1 MPGREDE
8 YYSSHQKLSLIS
20 AIGQQQL
27 QQAKVL
33 MIGAGGLGCP
43 CLQILAGAGIGT
55 IGIADYDR
63 ISISNLHRQYLYNY
77 ADAGKLKTT
86 IATERLSAYNPFIII
101 QTHDL
106 LVEESNILE
115 LLSAYDLIIDGTD
128 NFASRYLI
136 NDACV
141 LLDKPLVYGA
151 IHQSEGHVTVFNYHN
166 GPTLRCLFPK
176 DENESI
182 ASCAEIGAYNVITNI
197 IGTLMA
203 NEAIKVIL
211 QHPDVLAGK
220 LNQVD
225 ILSGKTFQIRYQ
237 EVEGSRQKSIERFS
251 GLSNIK
257 TVSVADLKEKLNSN
271 ESFYL
276 IDVREETEHADF
288 NIGGTNI
295 PLQNLMSQLNFEFA
309 ATDEIIFYCQ
319 KGTRSK
325 QAAEYLFTKGFKNA
339 VSLQGG
345 MDLWQ
350 KITLNI

>member
-20 AIGQQQL
+20 ANGQQQL

-33 MIGAGGLGCP
+33 VIGAGGLGCP
-43 CLQILAGAGIGT
+43 CLQMLAGAGIGT
-55 IGIADYDR
+55 IGIADYDS

-77 ADAGKLKTT
+77 NDTGKLKTT
-86 IATERLSAYNPFIII
+86 IAAERLSAYNPFIVI
-101 QTHDL
+101 QTHEL
-106 LVEESNILE
+106 LVEESIILE
-115 LLSAYDLIIDGTD
+115 LFSAYDLIIDGTD

-141 LLDKPLVYGA
+141 VLDKPLVYGA
-151 IHQSEGHVTVFNYHN
+151 IHQTEGHVTVFNYN
-166 GPTLRCLFPK
+166 MSPTLRCLFPK

-182 ASCAEIGAYNVITNI
+182 TSCAEIGAYNVITNI
-197 IGTLMA
+197 IGTMMA
-203 NEAIKVIL
+203 NEAIKIIL
-211 QHPDVLAGK
+211 QHSDVLAGK

-225 ILSGKTFQIRYQ
+225 ILFGKTFQIRYQ

-251 GLSNIK
+251 GSNSIK
-257 TVSVADLKEKLNSN
+257 TISAADLKEKLNRN

-295 PLQNLMSQLNFEFA
+295 PLEKLMSQLNFEFTV
-309 ATDEIIFYCQ
+309 TDKIILYCQ

-325 QAAEYLFTKGFKNA
+325 QAADYLLKKGFQNA

-345 MDLWQ
+345 MDLWG
-350 KITLNI
+350 KIYVNI